1 MTWMLLHWPY
11 VARRYRRVTLPA
23 AVSTTRKTG
32 VTLMKTRCVFS
43 TPDLP
48 TAQSAMHAARK
59 VGVDDKDLSLI
70 AREDIELDKIADHR
84 LVDHNDSNPA
94 AVRGIGL
101 GGGTGLL
108 LGLIAVAVPPL
119 GLTLAGVG
127 AMTVAGAAMGAWT
140 GALVGFD
147 VPDAVSRAFEK
158 QIKAGHILVVVDAE
172 ADQVATARAAVEGT
186 GAVPLPFEQ
195 PTAMT

>member
-1 MTWMLLHWPY
+1 MSRSEIAH
-11 VARRYRRVTLPA
+11 VTLSA
-23 AVSTTRKTG
+23 AVKIARTIG

-43 TPDLP
+43 TPNLP
-48 TAQSAMHAARK
+48 AAQSAMHAARAA
-59 VGVDDKDLSLI
+59 GVDDRDLSLI

-84 LVDHNDSNPA
+84 LVEHNDSNPA
-94 AVRGIGL
+94 AVRGMGL

-147 VPDAVSRAFEK
+147 VPDAVSRTFQE
-158 QIKAGHILVVVDAE
+158 QIKAGHILVIVDAE
-172 ADQVATARAAVEGT
+172 ADQLAHARGAVEGT
-186 GAVPLPFEQ
+186 GAVMLPFEAA
-195 PTAMT
+195 TAMT

>member
-1 MTWMLLHWPY
+1 
-11 VARRYRRVTLPA
+11 
-23 AVSTTRKTG
+23 
-32 VTLMKTRCVFS
+32 MKIRCVFS
-43 TPDLP
+43 TTNLP
-48 TAQSAMHAARK
+48 AAQSALQAARHA
-59 VGVDDKDLSLI
+59 GIVDDDLSLI
-70 AREDIELDKIADHR
+70 ARDDIELEKIADHR
-84 LVDHNDSNPA
+84 LVNHNDSSPA

-140 GALVGFD
+140 GALVGFN
-147 VPDAVSRAFEK
+147 VPDAVSRAFEE
-158 QIKAGHILVVVDAE
+158 QIKAGHILVVIDAE
-172 ADQVATARAAVEGT
+172 ADQLPAARAAVEGT
-186 GAVPLPFEQ
+186 GAVPLPFEE

>member
-1 MTWMLLHWPY
+1 
-11 VARRYRRVTLPA
+11 
-23 AVSTTRKTG
+23 
-32 VTLMKTRCVFS
+32 MKTRCVFS

-48 TAQSAMHAARK
+48 AAQSAMQAARG
-59 VGVDDKDLSLI
+59 VGIDDQDLSLI
-70 AREDIELDKIADHR
+70 AREDIELEEIADHR

-94 AVRGIGL
+94 AVRGIGF

-140 GALVGFD
+140 GALVGFN
-147 VPDAVSRAFEK
+147 VPDAVSRAFEE
-158 QIKAGHILVVVDAE
+158 QIKAGRILVVLDAE
-172 ADQVATARAAVEGT
+172 ADQLPAARAAVADT
-186 GAVPLPFEQ
+186 GAVSLPFDQ

>member
-1 MTWMLLHWPY
+1 
-11 VARRYRRVTLPA
+11 
-23 AVSTTRKTG
+23 
-32 VTLMKTRCVFS
+32 MKTRSVFS
-43 TPDLP
+43 TPNLP
-48 TAQSAMHAARK
+48 AAQAAMQAAREA
-59 VGVDDKDLSLI
+59 GVDDKDLSLI
-70 AREDIELDKIADHR
+70 AREDIELEKIADHR
-84 LVDHNDSNPA
+84 LVDHNDSSPA

-147 VPDAVSRAFEK
+147 VPDAVSRNFQE
-158 QIKAGHILVVVDAE
+158 QIKAGHILVVVDTE
-172 ADQVATARAAVEGT
+172 ADQLAPARTAVEAT
-186 GAVPLPFEQ
+186 GAVLLPFEA

>member
-1 MTWMLLHWPY
+1 
-11 VARRYRRVTLPA
+11 
-23 AVSTTRKTG
+23 
-32 VTLMKTRCVFS
+32 MKTRSVFS
-43 TPDLP
+43 TPNLAA
-48 TAQSAMHAARK
+48 AQSAMQTARRA
-59 VGVDDKDLSLI
+59 GVDDKDLSLI

-84 LVDHNDSNPA
+84 LVDHNDSTPA

-108 LGLIAVAVPPL
+108 LGLIAIAVPPL

-147 VPDAVSRAFEK
+147 VPDAVSRNFQE
-158 QIKAGHILVVVDAE
+158 QIKAGHILVVMDSE
-172 ADQVATARAAVEGT
+172 ADQLTPARSAVEAT
-186 GAVPLPFEQ
+186 NAVLLPFEA